1 MVNRLLFLLIALLA
15 TTTQAGNR
23 APDEFL
29 EPDVAF
35 KLSAQ
40 AVEGSRLEIRFDIA
54 PGYYLYRDKLNVE
67 AVPAD
72 VKLGPLQVPK
82 GKVKYDETFQK
93 DVETF
98 RDHLTMTL
106 PIAQDVSAPFKLL
119 VGSQGCADKGL
130 CYPPT
135 QRALR
140 VEPASSG
147 AGLLQVS
154 LLSEADGAAWNPG
167 QGATLAESTRAAAS
181 ATPASEPQRDFAA
194 VLGSRDLL
202 LVAGVFLLG
211 GVLLSF
217 TPCVLPMVPILSS
230 IIVGQS
236 GAVNATRGFRLAL
249 VYSLGMAIVYTG
261 FGMAAGLA
269 GEGLAAALQ
278 NAWVLGAFALALVA
292 LSLSMFGAYELQ
304 MPSAVQSRLAH
315 WSGRLQG
322 GRDVGV
328 FLMGAVS
335 AIIVGPCVAAPLAGA
350 LVYISQTRDVVLGG
364 VALFAMAI
372 GMSVPLL
379 LVGLSAGSLLPR
391 AGAWMERVKHGFGF
405 VLLGVALWMISP
417 VIPAWAFM
425 VGLAAVALACAV
437 YLGAFER
444 IEHAMT
450 PRRAMTKAAGL
461 LFASVA
467 ALQLV
472 GAASGARNPLQPIG
486 HWSGVPG
493 GAALASQRTELA
505 FQPIASVAALDA
517 ALRATNRPVMLD
529 FYADWCVSCKEM
541 EGLTFSDDAVR
552 QRLAGMT
559 LLRAD
564 VTNNSP
570 ADKALMRRFGLFGP
584 PALLFFQPGG
594 DELAQSRVIG
604 YQDARTFLGH
614 LNRIHGPSEIRLS
627 SN

>member
-1 MVNRLLFLLIALLA
+1 MTGWFALCS
-15 TTTQAGNR
+15 AGGAR
-23 APDEFL
+23 AADEFL
-29 EPDVAF
+29 DPDVAF
-35 KLSAQ
+35 RLSARSDGL
-40 AVEGSRLEIRFDIA
+40 ARLELRFDIA
-54 PGYYLYRDKLNVE
+54 AGYYLYGDKFKVE
-67 AVPAD
+67 SDPVEFRFGA
-72 VKLGPLQVPK
+72 LQIPR

-98 RDHLTMTL
+98 RDHVTL
-106 PIAQDVSAPFKLL
+106 SLPLEQVPTAPFKVL
-119 VGSQGCADKGL
+119 VSSQGCADKGL

-135 QRALR
+135 QRALG
-140 VEPASSG
+140 VEPTPG
-147 AGLLQVS
+147 GGPLRVS
-154 LLSEADGAAWNPG
+154 LLTEAEAAAWKPVQVAALPAVAG
-167 QGATLAESTRAAAS
+167 GATVASPGAE
-181 ATPASEPQRDFAA
+181 PPRDFAA
-194 VLGSRDLL
+194 VLASHNLL
-202 LVAGVFLLG
+202 LVAGVFFLG

-236 GAVNATRGFRLAL
+236 GPASSARGFRLAL
-249 VYSLGMAIVYTG
+249 AYALGMAIVYTG

-278 NAWVLGAFALALVA
+278 NPWVLGGFALALVA

-304 MPSAVQSRLAH
+304 MPSAVQSRLAQ
-315 WSGRLQG
+315 WSGRLRG
-322 GRDVGV
+322 GRHVGV
-328 FLMGAVS
+328 FMMGGLS

-372 GMSVPLL
+372 GMSIPLL

-391 AGAWMERVKHGFGF
+391 AGAWMERVKHAFGF
-405 VLLGVALWMISP
+405 ILLGVALWMVSP
-417 VIPAWAFM
+417 VLPVWALM
-425 VGLAAVALACAV
+425 CGLAVLALACAV

-444 IEHAMT
+444 VEHTMT

-461 LFASVA
+461 MFGLLA

-472 GAASGARNPLQPIG
+472 GAASGGRNVLQPIA
-486 HWSGVPG
+486 HWSAPG
-493 GAALASQRTELA
+493 GAATAAQRTDLA
-505 FQPIASVAALDA
+505 FKPVASLVQLDS
-517 ALRATNRPVMLD
+517 ALRTASRPVMLD

-559 LLRAD
+559 LLRVD
-564 VTNNSP
+564 VTANS
-570 ADKALMRRFGLFGP
+570 ADDKALMRRYGLFGP

-604 YQDARTFLGH
+604 YQDARTFLEH
-614 LNRIHGPSEIRLS
+614 LNRIQPPGDIRVS
-627 SN
+627 RN